1 MAQLQRSSF
10 GCKHTDSTAC
20 TRNRVRTVAVRAA
33 QHTKGDG
40 VSEDTKL
47 GAAFLAA
54 AVTASMLVG
63 ADMIAPGEA
72 AAASSG
78 GRAGASKFSSRRKIS
93 K

>member
-1 MAQLQRSSF
+1 MALPRSSF
-10 GCKHTDSTAC
+10 GSKLTASTAF
-20 TRNRVRTVAVRAA
+20 TRNRVRTVTVRACG
-33 QHTKGDG
+33 QHG
-40 VSEDTKL
+40 VPEDTKL

-63 ADMIAPGEA
+63 ADMIAPGAA

-78 GRAGASKFSSRRKIS
+78 GRAGASKFSSRRRAIS